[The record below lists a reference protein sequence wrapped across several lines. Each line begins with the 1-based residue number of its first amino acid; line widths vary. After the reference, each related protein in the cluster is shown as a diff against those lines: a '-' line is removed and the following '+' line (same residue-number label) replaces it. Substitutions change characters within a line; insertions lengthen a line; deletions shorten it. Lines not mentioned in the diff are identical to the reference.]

1 MVQVA
6 TQGPQEMDRITRRI
20 LDPDLTSDLERDGEA
35 ERERETVCLPAHGP
49 RGNYMLADMHVSFE
63 GIQSLASRYRNFYG

>member
-35 ERERETVCLPAHGP
+35 ERERETYVKHRQTGGLLNKLSSHTPSKAPTNIG
-49 RGNYMLADMHVSFE
+49 GAYKAE
-63 GIQSLASRYRNFYG
+63 GV

>member
-35 ERERETVCLPAHGP
+35 ERERERHTSNIDKLGDC
-49 RGNYMLADMHVSFE
+49 
-63 GIQSLASRYRNFYG
+63 